1 MQRNCR
7 VSNHK
12 KSVLYPFLRFIC
24 IGSLLEIWQE
34 KTRYRQ
40 QVKEFFIY
48 VQTYLLRCALSS
60 TDVPASLRPVHNVQL
75 RLQFLY
81 HN

>member
-1 MQRNCR
+1 MT
-7 VSNHK
+7 K
-12 KSVLYPFLRFIC
+12 TVLFPVAIYLFIV
-24 IGSLLEIWQE
+24 SLLEIWQE

-48 VQTYLLRCALSS
+48 VQTYLLRCALLS
-60 TDVPASLRPVHNVQL
+60 TDVPASLRTVHNVQL